1 MSVTPR
7 LPPTCAHCKTIQT
20 MPEWS
25 ENAGDNEIAFFWRC
39 STCGQEFETREHL
52 VDPQMSKDE
61 LVETFLPD
69 LVVE

>member
-1 MSVTPR
+1 
-7 LPPTCAHCKTIQT
+7 